1 MLQVLFSYSEARQ
14 NLRAFEQFVHECQL
28 YCLGFYFSV
37 KDGTIMQ
44 VLQKSKII
52 PFVWQEYFH
61 NLEFSKQF
69 RVENVAF
76 CKVLT

>member
-52 PFVWQEYFH
+52 PFV
-61 NLEFSKQF
+61 
-69 RVENVAF
+69 
-76 CKVLT
+76 